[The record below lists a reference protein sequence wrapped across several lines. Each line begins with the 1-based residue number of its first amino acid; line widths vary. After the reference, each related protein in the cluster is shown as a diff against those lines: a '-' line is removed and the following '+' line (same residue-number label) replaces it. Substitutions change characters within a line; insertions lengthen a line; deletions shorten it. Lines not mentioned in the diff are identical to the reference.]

1 MQQCFLDPGVDHSA
15 AVLDMSSI
23 QGRERTDPAMARRDA
38 PRRPPP
44 IWARGWPHLTPMYL
58 LRGYSRMLADAED
71 VARLVVCCTD
81 RSRHDRMLD
90 LTLVTHSLSPN

>member
-1 MQQCFLDPGVDHSA
+1 
-15 AVLDMSSI
+15 
-23 QGRERTDPAMARRDA
+23 
-38 PRRPPP
+38 
-44 IWARGWPHLTPMYL
+44 MYL
-58 LRGYSRMLADAED
+58 LRGYSRLLADAED